1 MSTLIS
7 SIVTESH
14 TESEA
19 LGGKKRSIMI
29 PKQPL
34 DVRDGIHN
42 IRLGWLAL
50 LVENTVTPQET
61 LCMTGA

>member
-7 SIVTESH
+7 SIVTESR
-14 TESEA
+14 TNLKPLEKE
-19 LGGKKRSIMI
+19 RSIMI

-34 DVRDGIHN
+34 DMRDWIRR

-50 LVENTVTPQET
+50 VVENTVTPQET
-61 LCMTGA
+61 LGMTGA

>member
-34 DVRDGIHN
+34 DVRDGYITFAWV
-42 IRLGWLAL
+42 G
-50 LVENTVTPQET
+50 
-61 LCMTGA
+61 